1 MEVKLD
7 KKYPIAAT
15 VEQAWTVL
23 ADVNATAVCMPGA
36 QITEQVDATHY
47 KGAVKSKVGPATMSF
62 AGTIEVLEL
71 EPSTRTLR
79 MLGAGADKAG
89 SSASMDLTARV
100 VAAEGGGSTLEGE
113 AVIKVNGKLAQFGS
127 RLLVPV
133 ADAMLAQFAD
143 RFRAAAAMV
152 PVAAEAGAAAGAV
165 ADGDTGAPAGG
176 AGTSAPASDTGDS
189 EAAAAASG
197 ATAAASA
204 PRAAPPAPPAP
215 VATELNALGLIWTV
229 IKGWFAGLFGGKRT

>member
-23 ADVNATAVCMPGA
+23 ADVNATAICMPGA

-100 VAAEGGGSTLEGE
+100 VPAEGGGSTLEGE

-143 RFRAAAAMV
+143 RFRAAAAAV
-152 PVAAEAGAAAGAV
+152 PVAADAGAAAAAGAGTDAGPGAETAAAAMA
-165 ADGDTGAPAGG
+165 ADAGAPAT
-176 AGTSAPASDTGDS
+176 ATATAT
-189 EAAAAASG
+189 AASG
-197 ATAAASA
+197 TAT
-204 PRAAPPAPPAP
+204 PQRPAAPVPAAP

>member
-1 MEVKLD
+1 MEVKLE

-79 MLGAGADKAG
+79 MLGAGADKSG

-100 VAAEGGGSTLEGE
+100 VPADGGGSTLEGE
-113 AVIKVNGKLAQFGS
+113 AVIKVNGKLAQFGN

-143 RFRAAAAMV
+143 RFRAAAAAV
-152 PVAAEAGAAAGAV
+152 PVAADAGTAAAAGAGTDAGPGAEAGATAMA
-165 ADGDTGAPAGG
+165 ADAGA
-176 AGTSAPASDTGDS
+176 SAT
-189 EAAAAASG
+189 AASG
-197 ATAAASA
+197 TATPQRAAA
-204 PRAAPPAPPAP
+204 PAPAAP

>member
-89 SSASMDLTARV
+89 SSASMDLTARLV
-100 VAAEGGGSTLEGE
+100 PAEGGGSTLEGE

-143 RFRAAAAMV
+143 RFRAAAAAV
-152 PVAAEAGAAAGAV
+152 PVAAEAGAADAAGAG
-165 ADGDTGAPAGG
+165 AGAETGAAGPA
-176 AGTSAPASDTGDS
+176 TMASDASVATT
-189 EAAAAASG
+189 AASAG
-197 ATAAASA
+197 AAATAAA

>member
-100 VAAEGGGSTLEGE
+100 VPADGGGSTLEGE

-143 RFRAAAAMV
+143 RFRAAAAAV
-152 PVAAEAGAAAGAV
+152 PVVADAGTAAAAGA
-165 ADGDTGAPAGG
+165 ATDAGA
-176 AGTSAPASDTGDS
+176 SATAT
-189 EAAAAASG
+189 AASG
-197 ATAAASA
+197 TATPQRAAA
-204 PRAAPPAPPAP
+204 PAPAAP

>member
-100 VAAEGGGSTLEGE
+100 VPADGGGSTLEGE

-143 RFRAAAAMV
+143 RFRAAAAAV
-152 PVAAEAGAAAGAV
+152 PVAADAGTAAAAGAGSD
-165 ADGDTGAPAGG
+165 AGPGAE
-176 AGTSAPASDTGDS
+176 T
-189 EAAAAASG
+189 G
-197 ATAAASA
+197 ATAMAADAGASA
-204 PRAAPPAPPAP
+204 TAATATAATGTATPQRAAAPAP